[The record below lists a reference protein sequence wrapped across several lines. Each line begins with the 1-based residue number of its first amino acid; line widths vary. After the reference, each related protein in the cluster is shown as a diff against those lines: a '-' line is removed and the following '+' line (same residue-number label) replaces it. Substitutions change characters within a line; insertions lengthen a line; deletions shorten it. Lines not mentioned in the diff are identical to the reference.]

1 MLDYQLTMLTRAIS
15 HERIH
20 GRFAHR
26 TEYPTLFFYRG
37 VLRDRRRRLVALLA
51 KPVNSILGQRY
62 QNRHRSLEG
71 TT

>member
-1 MLDYQLTMLTRAIS
+1 MLDYQIVMLTRVMS

-20 GRFAHR
+20 GV
-26 TEYPTLFFYRG
+26 TTPEGQTMKFFSKGLRG
-37 VLRDRRRRLVALLA
+37 GWRKLATFLA
-51 KPVNSILGQRY
+51 KPVNKVIGQRY